1 MDWPTFYVH
10 KSSAGF
16 ILHNKLLN
24 PHKFWCLTDC
34 LGVSNLTLSKHC
46 TSRISPSYDIQRSVF
61 RHLGNNWPYSFWN
74 SRVFSLWKRH
84 FRNFLPI
91 LSSQALVS
99 LFFTQK
105 ATKTTKYTL
114 AILGPPSSGSVT
126 TVRTVLNEMDYFASW
141 ISILC
146 FHGGESKSYILCH
159 ITFSINVNKKNFV
172 RFHNNTKYQFR
183 LTRPF
188 PPATL
193 DCN

>member
-99 LFFTQK
+99 LFSHKKQQK
-105 ATKTTKYTL
+105 QRNTL
-114 AILGPPSSGSVT
+114 WQSSAHLPREASRRSELYLMKWIILPPGFLFFVFMEENLKVIYYAI
-126 TVRTVLNEMDYFASW
+126 
-141 ISILC
+141 
-146 FHGGESKSYILCH
+146 
-159 ITFSINVNKKNFV
+159 
-172 RFHNNTKYQFR
+172 
-183 LTRPF
+183 
-188 PPATL
+188 
-193 DCN
+193 